1 MRVCPVCGPQ
11 WSTAPCAVRM
21 FFTQSFVCQYRLRKE
36 GVMLTYTIRRLLI
49 AIPIFL
55 GITVL
60 LYILVSITPD
70 GGPLA
75 AYVGPGKHLTAQQY
89 QALVHKFG
97 LDQPLPVRYFKW
109 LAS

>member
-1 MRVCPVCGPQ
+1 MSEDDRRVGCNFAFKQACIFANGRVHYRQAPLGSCASPASFPHSCPN
-11 WSTAPCAVRM
+11 A
-21 FFTQSFVCQYRLRKE
+21 LRSE
-36 GVMLTYTIRRLLI
+36 GVGLMLTYTLRRLLI

-75 AYVGPGKHLTAQQY
+75 AYVGPGKHLTAQQF
-89 QALVHKFG
+89 QA
-97 LDQPLPVRYFKW
+97 
-109 LAS
+109 